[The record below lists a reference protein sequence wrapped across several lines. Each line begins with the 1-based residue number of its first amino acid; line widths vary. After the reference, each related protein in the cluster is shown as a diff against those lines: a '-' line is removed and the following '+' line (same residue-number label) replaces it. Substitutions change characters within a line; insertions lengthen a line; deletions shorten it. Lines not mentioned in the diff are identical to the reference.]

1 MKPYQIRIVFFM
13 TDFRTHGEQ
22 RRQREDKEEQA
33 SIVLERLEP
42 KIDDYKAEVKR
53 LQDQVASLK
62 ADNEALLETLKSQM
76 KGVEEVKAFLV
87 ERMDNLATDMDQV
100 HRKINGIA
108 DDDLRLVKEL
118 NDNQTAR
125 LAKLSDMVSGKNE

>member
-1 MKPYQIRIVFFM
+1 M